1 MNYSLYYQALRVIG
15 ADYKVLIP
23 PKQRV
28 KGAKLAP
35 RTLPGKVLATLGKN
49 TYQVYIPS
57 RRLVIKTSFLTIKEN
72 IEPIL
77 RGLQPLTSIRDLP
90 LEGENGLLGL
100 RDKEESLIGPTQ
112 VTKPVEPLLALPI
125 QPAQP
130 SL

>member
-1 MNYSLYYQALRVIG
+1 LDSEGYIRS
-15 ADYKVLIP
+15 
-23 PKQRV
+23 
-28 KGAKLAP
+28 
-35 RTLPGKVLATLGKN
+35 LGKS

-77 RGLQPLTSIRDLP
+77 LGLQPPTSIRDLP

-112 VTKPVEPLLALPI
+112 VTKPEEPLLAPPI

-130 SL
+130 SLQTSLKRPIRPKG